1 MFFNKP
7 VDDEQIDLIKNN
19 NYSPAHITSV
29 FLRYR
34 NNPKEA
40 LLHLDDV
47 ETKIQIVSMIQSE
60 NNKPVNII

>member
-1 MFFNKP
+1 MSINQPLQLRLFLSN
-7 VDDEQIDLIKNN
+7 IKNDE
-19 NYSPAHITSV
+19 YSPAHITSV

-47 ETKIQIVSMIQSE
+47 ERKIIITPMINKQI
-60 NNKPVNII
+60 